1 VFDAVTP
8 VDLVGWLLDSGLQ
21 RVRFQLQLHKYVWDP
36 ATRGV

>member
-1 VFDAVTP
+1 VVT
-8 VDLVGWLLDSGLQ
+8 WLLESKLQ